1 MNLYGFIKND
11 CINCIFDINIQ
22 FEIKYCFR
30 KWVSINILL
39 VTNNLG
45 INRHGTIS
53 YGVSQLRNSDQHPL
67 IAKRKNKIKSNLV
80 SINDTLTK
88 FGLYRR
94 TSKNDSYEQKKNLII
109 IIINFQI
116 YEK

>member
-1 MNLYGFIKND
+1 MGFYKY
-11 CINCIFDINIQ
+11 FVSYKQ
-22 FEIKYCFR
+22 FRHKSTWYH
-30 KWVSINILL
+30 L
-39 VTNNLG
+39 VWRL
-45 INRHGTIS
+45 S
-53 YGVSQLRNSDQHPL
+53 LRNSDQHPL